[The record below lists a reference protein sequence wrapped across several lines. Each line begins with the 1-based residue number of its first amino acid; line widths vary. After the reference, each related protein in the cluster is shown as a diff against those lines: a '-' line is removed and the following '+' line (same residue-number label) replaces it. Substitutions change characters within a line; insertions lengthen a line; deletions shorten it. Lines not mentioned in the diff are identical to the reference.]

1 MALLVRELRIFWKDS
16 RMKNK
21 VCIIGHFGGDKVCL
35 DGQTIKTK
43 IITAELKKQLGEN
56 QVNIFDTYGG
66 KKTLLKCFFKAFSVL
81 KNNENIIMLP
91 AHNGVRFFTPVLLF
105 WNIFFHRKL
114 HYSVIGGWLPKL
126 VSSKKSLCKMLKRF
140 NYIYVETNTMKQI
153 LQKQGFENVSVIPNC
168 KELQPLTIDQ
178 LVYNT
183 EEPYKLCT
191 FSRVNRLKGV
201 GDAVDVIKKINT
213 QFGKIVFKLD
223 IYGRIDDGEEE
234 WFNNLVCNAPA
245 YINYCGQVSFE
256 KSVDIIKNYFALLFP
271 TKYYTEGIPGTIID
285 AYAAGVPVISSRWE
299 SFSDII
305 DDGITGKGV
314 EFNNDD
320 EWYNVLID
328 ILKNIEEFNKLKI
341 NCIKKSACYLSH
353 IALRRII
360 DNINNK

>member
-1 MALLVRELRIFWKDS
+1 MVTNRNFLV
-16 RMKNK
+16 
-21 VCIIGHFGGDKVCL
+21 
-35 DGQTIKTK
+35 
-43 IITAELKKQLGEN
+43 
-56 QVNIFDTYGG
+56 FD
-66 KKTLLKCFFKAFSVL
+66 FAAFS
-81 KNNENIIMLP
+81 
-91 AHNGVRFFTPVLLF
+91 FS
-105 WNIFFHRKL
+105 IF
-114 HYSVIGGWLPKL
+114 G
-126 VSSKKSLCKMLKRF
+126 
-140 NYIYVETNTMKQI
+140 N
-153 LQKQGFENVSVIPNC
+153 
-168 KELQPLTIDQ
+168 KEIA
-178 LVYNT
+178 
-183 EEPYKLCT
+183 
-191 FSRVNRLKGV
+191 F
-201 GDAVDVIKKINT
+201 
-213 QFGKIVFKLD
+213 
-223 IYGRIDDGEEE
+223 EE
-234 WFNNLVCNAPA
+234 WFNKLVCNAPA